1 MEHKQMT
8 ASGGTVHYW
17 VDRAGMNSDCIV
29 FTHGVTADHTMFEK
43 QVRFFSGKY
52 TLILWDVP
60 LHGLS
65 RPYHGFSYRDTA
77 DILYSILRK
86 EKIEKAVLVGMSMGG
101 YPSQHF
107 GALYPEM
114 VSGFVALDTTPLG
127 VRYYSKSDLWWLR
140 QAAPM
145 AKWFPDEILRK
156 SMAWSVSQTKYA
168 YQKMMAMLKP
178 LSKADI
184 IEQMEIAYTYLTL
197 ENKDVSFK
205 FPVLI
210 LVGEKDSTGKVKA
223 YCKAWAEQTGY
234 PLHFIKGAK
243 HFANGDNPEQVNREI
258 DSFVNRLRKE
268 EGKS

>member
-1 MEHKQMT
+1 MKQLRPDQ
-8 ASGGTVHYW
+8 SG
-17 VDRAGMNSDCIV
+17 
-29 FTHGVTADHTMFEK
+29 THRGQFEK
-43 QVRFFSGKY
+43 NKKRIYATQSVCGICGRPVDFSIKY
-52 TLILWDVP
+52 PHP
-60 LHGLS
+60 LSPCIDH
-65 RPYHGFSYRDTA
+65 
-77 DILYSILRK
+77 
-86 EKIEKAVLVGMSMGG
+86 
-101 YPSQHF
+101 
-107 GALYPEM
+107 
-114 VSGFVALDTTPLG
+114 TTPLG